1 MTLSPSYRDP
11 AASAATPEGPA
22 ATAPRVG
29 AVAGA
34 PAGLLGRVTIRAR
47 LILLSSA
54 LLIILVATNLYL
66 TRKLSTNA
74 AGMVETAELLR
85 TIEQA
90 NNAQIAFGE
99 VRYWMTDLAV
109 SLLTLPEANAK
120 AARARME
127 RYLDQLALRKP
138 DRIAPVRAE
147 LAQYDELAA
156 KAVDEYTAD
165 RRVIGNTLLAQARQH
180 SVAVDQ
186 LLGSIVG
193 ELTQE
198 AVAARDRVVAEAGV
212 ATRIS
217 QIVMLATVL
226 AGALLTFFVLRSI
239 ARPLRRLVVAMDGLN
254 AGNTAVEIPVP
265 GPDEMGAMARTLAA
279 FRDTTQELRARTDE
293 LSESLEYQ
301 TATSDVL
308 KVISRSTF
316 DLQPV
321 LDTLVETAA
330 RLCHAEMGMIATR
343 DGDVYRSAST
353 FAFSPEWNAQVRQ
366 ITFAPSRDS
375 VIGRTALTRQ
385 PVQVADLTADAEYRM
400 PEVVTVGNMRTA
412 LGVPLS
418 READPIGVLYLARQ
432 RVGPFTERQIDLVRT
447 FADQAVIAIEN
458 ARLLTET
465 RDARDAAEAALRQL
479 QAAQAKLIHA
489 EKMASLG
496 QLTAGIAHEIK
507 NPLNFVNNFAG
518 LSVELLDELKETAA
532 AALKTLDS
540 DQRAEIDETI
550 QMLTSNLQKI
560 IEHGKR
566 ADGIVR
572 SMLLHSR
579 GGSGE
584 WQSVDLNG
592 LIEETLNLA
601 YHGARAQDQS
611 FNITME
617 RDLDRNLAPI
627 EVVPQDLTRVFLN
640 LFGNGFYAAAK
651 KSREAGD
658 RPVLKVTTRDL
669 GEEVEVR
676 VRDNGTGI
684 PPESRSRLFQPFFT
698 TKPTGEGTGLGLSI
712 SYDIVT
718 QQHGGT
724 ISVDSEVGAFTEFTV
739 RLPRRAHGATAGRAA

>member
-1 MTLSPSYRDP
+1 MTLSPSYPDP
-11 AASAATPEGPA
+11 AAPAATPEGPA
-22 ATAPRVG
+22 APARHAG
-29 AVAGA
+29 AVSGA

-74 AGMVETAELLR
+74 AGMVETSELLR

-186 LLGSIVG
+186 LLGAIVG

-198 AVAARDRVVAEAGV
+198 AVVARDRVVAEAGV

-239 ARPLRRLVVAMDGLN
+239 ARPLRRLVIAMDGLN
-254 AGNTAVEIPVP
+254 AGNTAVEIPAP

-279 FRDTTQELRARTDE
+279 FRDTTQELHARTDE

-375 VIGRTALTRQ
+375 VIGRTALARQ

-400 PEVVTVGNMRTA
+400 PEVTTVGKMRTA

-432 RVGPFTERQIDLVRT
+432 RVEPFTERQIDLVRT

-550 QMLTSNLQKI
+550 QMLTSNLEKI

-617 RDLDRNLAPI
+617 RDFDRDLAPI
-627 EVVPQDLTRVFLN
+627 DVVPQDLTRVFLN
-640 LFGNGFYAAAK
+640 LFGNGFYAASQK
-651 KSREAGD
+651 RREAGD

-669 GEEVEVR
+669 GEEIEVR

-684 PPESRSRLFQPFFT
+684 PPDSRDRLFQPFFT

-739 RLPRRAHGATAGRAA
+739 RLPRRAHGVGRGLV